1 MENSDNRAERTTGA
15 SDSWRRVKL
24 IVGGA
29 LDRSGAERD
38 RYVAE
43 ACAAD
48 GVLRTEVVSLLE
60 ATLAAE
66 HHFERPAGARPIDPM
81 SVIEVGRSAGPYR
94 LVRPLGSGGMGIVYL
109 AERADGNFEQRVA
122 IKVVRQHTGTPF
134 LLERFREERRIL
146 ATLEHPNI
154 ARLIDGG
161 TTESGL
167 PYVAMEY
174 VEGEPIDVFCR
185 THRLTLRQRLELFR
199 QVCAAVHYAHQH
211 LVVHRDIKAGNI
223 LVTGDGV
230 PKLLDFGIAK
240 LTQTNL
246 ADDHAVT
253 LYRLVT
259 PDSASPEQL
268 QGKPIAV
275 AADVYAL
282 GVLLFRLLTGQ
293 SPYGG
298 EPASETELIRAVCE
312 RPPDVPSLAARRAA
326 VDGGVAV
333 AQIPADVDAIVLK
346 ALRKEPERRYGSV
359 DQFSEDIRRHLEGR
373 PVSAAPDTLVYRV
386 GKFVRRHRVAVL
398 AAAVAVIAVSA
409 GVASTV
415 WQAQVA
421 RAERARA
428 ERQFAAVR
436 TLAGSVLGEL
446 YDSVRALPNSLAA
459 RELLLRRATEY
470 LDALATESG
479 SNVDLRLEVVNGYLR
494 LGQLQGVPGLENLGD
509 RGAATRTFD
518 KAAAVLDPV
527 VRSRPAQDSRATLLL
542 ADILLQLEGLERA
555 TSDGQRLQRA
565 RQLIETLPADVRGS
579 TWALGLE
586 TKLWHEFANRH
597 VAAKDYPKA
606 RDAYTNELRAA
617 ETSFRL
623 APDDLNGS
631 RNLSLACKQLGA
643 VLEMLNADADARAL
657 YDRAL
662 ALDRARVERAPS
674 TGIFRLD
681 LSFSLGSIGAL
692 LQSQGDLTGAL
703 THYVQAVEL
712 REAVVAAE
720 PRDDFARGS
729 LARGY
734 ERLGTIQGRRGELT
748 AALEW
753 HRRRAQLYLTHLR
766 AQPGDDRA
774 WREYTQ
780 AAFGSAVWSLDLI
793 ETLKDPGTRRAHA
806 ARLAEMFGELTTTRA
821 RWMAE
826 RRSGGLPP
834 SEAEMRQA
842 ADRLHRLKR

>member
-1 MENSDNRAERTTGA
+1 MDHSDHPAERTTGA
-15 SDSWRRVKL
+15 SDAWRRVKA

-29 LDRSGAERD
+29 LDRSGDERD

-48 GVLRTEVVSLLE
+48 GVLRTEVLSLLQ
-60 ATLAAE
+60 ATLSAE

-81 SVIEVGRSAGPYR
+81 SVLEVCRCAGPYR

-109 AERADGNFEQRVA
+109 AERADGHFEQRVA
-122 IKVVRQHTGTPF
+122 VKVVRQHADTPF
-134 LLERFREERRIL
+134 LLERFKEERRIL

-199 QVCAAVHYAHQH
+199 EVCAAVHYAHQH

-223 LVTGDGV
+223 LVTGEGV

-246 ADDHAVT
+246 TEDHSVT

-259 PDSASPEQL
+259 PESASPEQL
-268 QGKPIAV
+268 QGKPITI

-293 SPYGG
+293 SPYGN
-298 EPASETELIRAVCE
+298 EPASETDLIRAVCE
-312 RPPDVPSLAARRAA
+312 RPPDVPSAAARRAPA
-326 VDGGVAV
+326 EDGIPI
-333 AQIPADVDAIVLK
+333 AQIPADIDAIALK

-359 DQFSEDIRRHLEGR
+359 DQFSEDIRRHLEGL
-373 PVSAAPDTLVYRV
+373 PVSAAPDTLTYRAR
-386 GKFVRRHRVAVL
+386 KFVRRHRVAVL

-409 GVASTV
+409 GVLSTV
-415 WQAQVA
+415 WQARVA

-446 YDSVRALPNSLAA
+446 YDSVKTLPGSLAA
-459 RELLLRRATEY
+459 RETLLRRATEY
-470 LDALATESG
+470 LDALAKESG
-479 SNVDLRLEVVNGYLR
+479 SSVDLRLEVVNGYLR
-494 LGQLQGVPGLENLGD
+494 LGQLQGAPGVENLGD
-509 RGAATRTFD
+509 RDAASRTFE

-527 VRSRPAQDSRATLLL
+527 ARSGPASDPRPTLLL
-542 ADILLQLEGLERA
+542 ADILLRLEGLDRA
-555 TSDGQRLQRA
+555 KSDGARLQRA
-565 RQLIETLPADVRGS
+565 RELIETLPADTRGS
-579 TWALGLE
+579 TWALSLE
-586 TKLWHEFANRH
+586 TKLWHQLGGRH
-597 VAAKDYPKA
+597 VAAKDYTKA
-606 RDAYTNELRAA
+606 RDAYANELRAA
-617 ETSFRL
+617 EASWRL
-623 APDDLNGS
+623 APDDLDGS
-631 RNLSLACKQLGA
+631 RNLSLASKQLGA
-643 VLEMLNADADARAL
+643 VLEMLKADAEARAL

-662 ALDRARVERAPS
+662 ALDRARVERVPS
-674 TGIFRLD
+674 AGIFRLD

-692 LQSQGDLTGAL
+692 LQRQGDLDGAL
-703 THYVQAVEL
+703 AHYRQAVEL

-720 PRDDFARGS
+720 PRDEFARGS

-734 ERLGTIQGRRGELT
+734 ERLGLIQGRRGQL
-748 AALEW
+748 ADALEW
-753 HRRRAQLYLTHLR
+753 YRRRVQLYRTQLH
-766 AQPGDDRA
+766 AEPGNDRA
-774 WREYTQ
+774 WRDYAQT
-780 AAFGSAVWSLDLI
+780 AFGSAVRSLDLI
-793 ETLKDPGTRRAHA
+793 EKSTAPAERRRHA
-806 ARLAEMFGELTTTRA
+806 ARLAEMLGELTTIRA
-821 RWMAE
+821 RWAAE
-826 RRSGGLPP
+826 RRSGDLPP
-834 SEAEMRQA
+834 SDAEMRQA
-842 ADRLHRLKR
+842 TERLHRLRR